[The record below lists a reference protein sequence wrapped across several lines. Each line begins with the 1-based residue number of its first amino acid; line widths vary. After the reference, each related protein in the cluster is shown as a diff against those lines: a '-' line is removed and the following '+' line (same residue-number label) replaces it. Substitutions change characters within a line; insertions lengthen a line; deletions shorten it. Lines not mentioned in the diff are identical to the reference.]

1 MSKVIR
7 SALWQEEPRSISVP
21 IVPGSGMDPE
31 LDAAAAELERMEA
44 KIASLKGREV
54 NAKRRLQEVEAH
66 TKQLLEDAE
75 RTAAELVGSA
85 KEEADSIRNE
95 ARIAGDKAGYKD
107 GYEVGHEQSVEESKH
122 LVEEAVKKAEG
133 IMSAALDAK
142 KMYLDQAEDDVTRIA
157 MEIVDK
163 VLPQHFI
170 DAPQV
175 ILPLVRKA
183 LLKVK
188 DQPEVVIHVSQES
201 YEFVLMAQTDF
212 QGMLEGKATLAIRPD
227 GTLSAGDC
235 VIETPAGNVDARL
248 ATQIELLKQA
258 IQEVK

>member
-21 IVPGSGMDPE
+21 VVPGSGVDPE

-44 KIASLKGREV
+44 KVASLKGRATTV
-54 NAKRRLQEVEAH
+54 KRKLQEMEAR
-66 TKQLLEDAE
+66 TEKLLEDAE
-75 RTAAELVGSA
+75 REAAELVASA
-85 KEEADSIRNE
+85 KNEADSIRDQ

-122 LVEEAVKKAEG
+122 LVEEAAKKAAN
-133 IMSAALDAK
+133 IMRAALDAK
-142 KMYLDQAEDDVTRIA
+142 NTYLEQAEDEVTRIA
-157 MEIVDK
+157 MEIVEK

-188 DQPEVVIHVSQES
+188 DQPEVTIHVSQDS

-212 QGMLEGKATLAIRPD
+212 QGMLEGKATLIIQPD
-227 GTLSAGDC
+227 ETLSAGDC
-235 VIETPAGNVDARL
+235 VMETPAGNVDARL
-248 ATQIELLKQA
+248 ATQIEIIKQA

>member
-21 IVPGSGMDPE
+21 IVPGSGVDPE
-31 LDAAAAELERMEA
+31 LDEAAAELERIET
-44 KIASLKGREV
+44 KVASLKGQATA
-54 NAKRRLQEVEAH
+54 AKRKLQEMQAY
-66 TKQLLEDAE
+66 TGQLLEDAE
-75 RTAAELVGSA
+75 REAAELVSTA
-85 KEEADSIRNE
+85 KNESDSIRDQ

-107 GYEVGHEQSVEESKH
+107 GYEVGHEQAIEESKH
-122 LVEEAVKKAEG
+122 LVEEATKKAES
-133 IMSAALDAK
+133 IMRAALDAK
-142 KMYLDQAEDDVTRIA
+142 KLYLEQAEDEVARIA
-157 MEIVDK
+157 MEVVDK

-188 DQPEVVIHVSQES
+188 DQPEVTIHVAQEA
-201 YEFVLMAQTDF
+201 YEFVLMAQADY
-212 QGMLEGKATLAIRPD
+212 QGMLEGKATLIIQPD
-227 GTLSAGDC
+227 ETLSTGDC

-248 ATQIELLKQA
+248 ATQIEIIKQA